1 MHIHVNK
8 HLTCKYIHSNTSLFL
23 HLYIFAICWCKLR
36 LFRKFRKSKFVTK
49 KDSILVSFLSKLT
62 FSNISECVRSGSVER
77 NGNPEPCRPPLPPK
91 VNRSSTNLNRNSTN
105 LNRSSTNLNTS
116 SINLNK
122 SNQTLSDLDRSS
134 YDHYFSNSDLN
145 KNLSDRGHLPT
156 SDRCLSDRNLCS
168 ESLNKNTFNQ
178 KQKLSLDL
186 SGKGTDH
193 IP

>member
-1 MHIHVNK
+1 MKELGLCQKLKFYH
-8 HLTCKYIHSNTSLFL
+8 F
-23 HLYIFAICWCKLR
+23 YIFAVWWRKRR
-36 LFRKFRKSKFVTK
+36 LFRKFRKSKFVAK
-49 KDSILVSFLSKLT
+49 KASILVGFLSKLT
-62 FSNISECVRSGSVER
+62 SSNISECVRSGSVER

-91 VNRSSTNLNRNSTN
+91 

-134 YDHYFSNSDLN
+134 YDRYFSNSDLN

-186 SGKGTDH
+186 SGNGTDH